1 MKIGF
6 QGFRKIRTESER
18 NPKAAKNLGFLY
30 ASELMHHMR
39 FVVALL
45 AAGGDTLA

>member
-1 MKIGF
+1 MKLGF
-6 QGFRKIRTESER
+6 QSFRKIRTESER
-18 NPKAAKNLGFLY
+18 NPKAAKNFGFLY